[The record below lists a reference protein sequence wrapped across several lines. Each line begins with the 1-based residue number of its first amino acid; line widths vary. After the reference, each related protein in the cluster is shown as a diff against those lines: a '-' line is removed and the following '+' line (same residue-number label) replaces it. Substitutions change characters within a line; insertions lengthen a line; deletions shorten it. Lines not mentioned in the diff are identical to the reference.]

1 MSSKSRKKAPR
12 RLSATQQMNR
22 DLLIFLWAWV
32 SVTRPTVAQIC
43 AVKDEILS
51 IADSVRRGLV
61 NEKMIADQLA
71 AEFDVLTDWAR
82 RDRG

>member
-1 MSSKSRKKAPR
+1 MSSKSKRKAPK
-12 RLSATQQMNR
+12 RLSSTQQMNR

-32 SVTRPTVAQIC
+32 SVTKSTVAEIY

-61 NEKMIADQLA
+61 NERMIAEQLA
-71 AEFDVLTDWAR
+71 AECDVLTDWAR